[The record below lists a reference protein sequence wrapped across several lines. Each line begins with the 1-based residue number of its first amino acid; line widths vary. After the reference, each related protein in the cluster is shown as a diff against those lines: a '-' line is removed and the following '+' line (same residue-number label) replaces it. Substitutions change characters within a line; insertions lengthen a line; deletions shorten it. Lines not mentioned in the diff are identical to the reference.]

1 MGYELG
7 GAYVGQIIAKKTM
20 YDSMNGKPQA
30 KKKSFIKALVK
41 KFSHK

>member
-7 GAYVGQIIAKKTM
+7 GAYVGQIIAKKAM
-20 YDSMNGKPQA
+20 YDAMNGKPQA

>member
-1 MGYELG
+1 MSYELG
-7 GAYVGQIIAKKTM
+7 GAYVGQIIAKKAM